1 MIEVVW
7 EFRVGI
13 GREAEFEGLYNS
25 DGAWA
30 ELFHN
35 NAKQYQGT
43 TLLRDG
49 QDGTRYL
56 TIDRW
61 NSLESYHNFKQ
72 RFADAYAALD
82 KKCEALTESE
92 RLIGIF
98 NRV

>member
-7 EFRVGI
+7 EFRVGS
-13 GREAEFEGLYNS
+13 GREAEFERLYRA

-35 NAKQYQGT
+35 EKQYQGT

-61 NSLESYHNFKQ
+61 NSLESYHKFKQ

-98 NRV
+98 DRV